1 MIPSIIPRHE
11 NKENL
16 EQQEESQE
24 EEEETAIIGL
34 LGAFRIDKVL
44 ARNASQAMF
53 SEWSFIGYSGSSDC
67 IRCTRPLDSASSG

>member
-53 SEWSFIGYSGSSDC
+53 SEWSFIGYSGSSDG